1 MGTHLPIFGPGQFW
15 AEMQGYS
22 FTFSP
27 TMSNFL
33 SRNFWVKFFSFLSWL
48 KFGQKCKPI
57 ALLFGQKL
65 ACFPPQ
71 NFGKKFLH
79 IFSWSNLA
87 KMQGYS
93 LTFWPKISYFWSR
106 NFWVKICPFFHL
118 VNFGLKCKAIALLFG
133 QKLDTFGPE
142 IFGYKFAHFLIWSIL
157 GKNARL

>member
-1 MGTHLPIFGPGQFW
+1 
-15 AEMQGYS
+15 
-22 FTFSP
+22 
-27 TMSNFL
+27 MSNFL

-71 NFGKKFLH
+71 NFVKKFLH

-93 LTFWPKISYFWSR
+93 LTSWPKISYFWSR
-106 NFWVKICPFFHL
+106 NFWVHICPYLDL
-118 VNFGLKCKAIALLFG
+118 VNFGRKCKAIALLFG
-133 QKLDTFGPE
+133 QKLATFVQKLLGTNLP
-142 IFGYKFAHFLIWSIL
+142 IF
-157 GKNARL
+157 